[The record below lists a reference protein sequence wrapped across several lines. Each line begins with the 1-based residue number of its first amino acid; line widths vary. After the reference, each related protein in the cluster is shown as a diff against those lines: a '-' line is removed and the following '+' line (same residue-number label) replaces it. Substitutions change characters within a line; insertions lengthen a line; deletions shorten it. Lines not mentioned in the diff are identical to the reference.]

1 MRYAYYPGCSITR
14 SARAYADSTEAVAG
28 PLGIELVEIDDW
40 NCCGATE
47 YIAINKSAAYALVG
61 RNLALA
67 AEIDDVSTLTAP
79 CSACYLNLKK
89 VDRYM
94 GKYPD
99 LGERTNAALAAG
111 GLHYKPGALE
121 VKHLL
126 DVITEDIGTETIAER
141 VTQPL
146 TGIKLAPY
154 YGCLIARP
162 ELDDHPVHDTE
173 YPTSMDDLLTALGA
187 EVVDFPVKTNC
198 CGGHMAQISADT
210 AYDLIGNIISVA
222 EDAGADAIVTICP
235 MCQLNLDAYQTQVS
249 RKQGRNYK
257 MPILYFTQMIGLA
270 MGMKPSKLGFGQEI
284 VSGKGMLSKIGM
296 PVHEP
301 AGAPHKPRSR
311 RNDPSLPMPGSR
323 GER

>member
-1 MRYAYYPGCSITR
+1 MRYAYYPGCSLTR
-14 SARAYADSTEAVAG
+14 SARAYAVSTEAIAG
-28 PLGIELVEIDDW
+28 PLGLELVEVEDW

-67 AEIDDVSTLTAP
+67 TAIEDVDTLAAP

-94 GKYPD
+94 GEYPD
-99 LGERTNAALAAG
+99 LNQRTNSALAAG
-111 GLHYKPGALE
+111 GLAYAPGTLH

-126 DVITEDIGTETIAER
+126 DVITEDIGAEAVAGH

-146 TGIKLAPY
+146 AGIKLAPY

-162 ELDDHPVHDTE
+162 ELNDQPSHDTE
-173 YPTSMDDLLTALGA
+173 HPIHLDDLLSALGA
-187 EVVDFPVKTNC
+187 EVVDYPVKTNC
-198 CGGHMAQISADT
+198 CGGHMAQISAPT
-210 AYDLIGNIISVA
+210 AYDLIGKLIGAAVK
-222 EDAGADAIVTICP
+222 AGADAIVTICP
-235 MCQLNLDAYQTQVS
+235 MCQLNLDAYQTQVN
-249 RKQGRNYK
+249 RHLGTDFK

-270 MGMKPSKLGFGQEI
+270 MGMKPADLGFGQEL
-284 VSGKGMLSKIGM
+284 VSGKPMLAKVGL
-296 PVHEP
+296 PVHDP
-301 AGAPHKPRSR
+301 AGPVRKRRSR
-311 RNDPSLPMPGSR
+311 RQDPSLPMPGSR

>member
-1 MRYAYYPGCSITR
+1 MRYAYYPGCSLTR
-14 SARAYADSTEAVAG
+14 SARAYAESTAAIVG
-28 PLGIELVEIDDW
+28 PLGIELVEVEDW

-67 AEIDDVSTLTAP
+67 TSIEDVETLTAP

-94 GKYPD
+94 GEYPD
-99 LGERTNAALAAG
+99 LNQRTNTALAAG
-111 GLHYKPGALE
+111 GLSYEPGTLH

-126 DVITEDIGTETIAER
+126 DVITEDIGVEVVAGS
-141 VTQPL
+141 VSQPL
-146 TGIKLAPY
+146 AGIKLAPY

-162 ELDDHPVHDTE
+162 ALDDEPAHDTE
-173 YPTSMDDLLTALGA
+173 QPHNLDDLLTALGA
-187 EVVDFPVKTNC
+187 DVVDYPVKTNC
-198 CGGHMAQISADT
+198 CGGHMAQISAST
-210 AYDLIGNIISVA
+210 AYGLIGKLIGA
-222 EDAGADAIVTICP
+222 AAKAGADAIVTICP
-235 MCQLNLDAYQTQVS
+235 MCQLNLDAYQTQVN
-249 RKQGRNYK
+249 RHLGTKYK

-270 MGMKPSKLGFGQEI
+270 MGMKPADLGFGQEI
-284 VSGKGMLSKIGM
+284 VSGKPVLAKVGL

-301 AGAPHKPRSR
+301 AGPTPKRRSR

>member
-99 LGERTNAALAAG
+99 LGERTNTALAAG

-126 DVITEDIGTETIAER
+126 DVITEDVGMETIAER

-162 ELDDHPVHDTE
+162 ELDDHPIHDTE
-173 YPTSMDDLLTALGA
+173 YPTNMDDLLTALGA
-187 EVVDFPVKTNC
+187 EVVAFPVKTNC

-270 MGMKPSKLGFGQEI
+270 MGMKPSELGFGQEI

-301 AGAPHKPRSR
+301 AGAPHKPRAR

>member
-67 AEIDDVSTLTAP
+67 AKIDDVTTLTAP

-99 LGERTNAALAAG
+99 LGERTNTALAAG

-173 YPTSMDDLLTALGA
+173 YPTNMDDLLTALGA

-222 EDAGADAIVTICP
+222 RRCRCRCHCHHLPHVPAQPGRVPDAG
-235 MCQLNLDAYQTQVS
+235 
-249 RKQGRNYK
+249 
-257 MPILYFTQMIGLA
+257 
-270 MGMKPSKLGFGQEI
+270 KPQAGQELQDADPLLYPGDRPGDGDEA
-284 VSGKGMLSKIGM
+284 VRARFRPGNCLRQG
-296 PVHEP
+296 VAVENWD
-301 AGAPHKPRSR
+301 AGS
-311 RNDPSLPMPGSR
+311 
-323 GER
+323 